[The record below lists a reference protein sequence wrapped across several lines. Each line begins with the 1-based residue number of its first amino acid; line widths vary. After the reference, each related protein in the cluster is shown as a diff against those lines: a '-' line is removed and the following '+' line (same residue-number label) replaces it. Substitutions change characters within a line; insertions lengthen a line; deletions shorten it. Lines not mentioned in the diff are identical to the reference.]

1 MNDAG
6 DLFDQY
12 AAAYEQALS
21 NAIAPSGES
30 REYFAE
36 GRVAWLK
43 RCLEERKQPA
53 GSLLDFGCGDGAT
66 TPLLLQTLNA
76 KSAVGVDV
84 SAKSLEIARKRHASE
99 RIRYE
104 SIGEFQSS
112 GQMDLAYCNGVF
124 HHILPA
130 QRAAA
135 LAMVHRALR
144 EGGFFSFWENNPWS
158 LATRYVCR
166 VARSIATPSCCPRR
180 KRERCYGTAVLRSCA
195 PIFGSSFRERCEHSV
210 RSKIWSIARP
220 WARNIRSSA
229 ARLINPYFS
238 LQSWSVECKPS
249 RQQRTRAFRS
259 AGASPAIFLISTRRK
274 NAGETPALLQIAPV
288 NQTDCY

>member
-1 MNDAG
+1 MNDG
-6 DLFDQY
+6 EDLFDQY

-43 RCLEERKQPA
+43 RCLDELKQSPA
-53 GSLLDFGCGDGAT
+53 ALLDFGCGDGAT

-84 SAKSLEIARKRHASE
+84 SAKSLEIARKRHAGE

-104 SIGEFQSS
+104 PIGEFQSS
-112 GQMDLAYCNGVF
+112 GEMDLAYCNGVF

-135 LAMVHRALR
+135 LAMVQRALR
-144 EGGFFSFWENNPWS
+144 VEGLFSFWENNPWS
-158 LATRYVCR
+158 LATRYVMSRCAFDR
-166 VARSIATPSCCPRR
+166 DAIPLSPPEARALLREGGFEILRTDFRFIFPR
-180 KRERCYGTAVLRSCA
+180 AL
-195 PIFGSSFRERCEHSV
+195 
-210 RSKIWSIARP
+210 
-220 WARNIRSSA
+220 
-229 ARLINPYFS
+229 
-238 LQSWSVECKPS
+238 
-249 RQQRTRAFRS
+249 RAFRKIEDFVYR
-259 AGASPAIFLISTRRK
+259 APLGTQYQVLCRKTR
-274 NAGETPALLQIAPV
+274 
-288 NQTDCY
+288 

>member
-1 MNDAG
+1 MNDAE

-43 RCLEERKQPA
+43 RCLDEIKQAPA
-53 GSLLDFGCGDGAT
+53 ALLDFGCGDGAT
-66 TPLLLQTLNA
+66 TPLLLQSLNA

-84 SAKSLEIARKRHASE
+84 SAKSLEVARKRHAGE

-104 SIGEFQSS
+104 SIGEFQVS
-112 GQMDLAYCNGVF
+112 GEMDLAYCNGVF

-135 LAMVHRALR
+135 LAIVQRALR
-144 EGGFFSFWENNPWS
+144 SGGFFSFWENNPWS
-158 LATRYVCR
+158 LATRYVMSRCAFDR
-166 VARSIATPSCCPRR
+166 DAILLSPPEAR
-180 KRERCYGTAVLRSCA
+180 
-195 PIFGSSFRERCEHSV
+195 
-210 RSKIWSIARP
+210 
-220 WARNIRSSA
+220 
-229 ARLINPYFS
+229 
-238 LQSWSVECKPS
+238 
-249 RQQRTRAFRS
+249 
-259 AGASPAIFLISTRRK
+259 
-274 NAGETPALLQIAPV
+274 ALLREGGFEILRTDFRFIFPRALRPFRKIEDFVYRAPLGTQYQV
-288 NQTDCY
+288 FCRKTR

>member
-43 RCLEERKQPA
+43 HCLSEMKQSA
-53 GSLLDFGCGDGAT
+53 NSLLDFGCGDGAT
-66 TPLLLQTLNA
+66 TPLLFQVLNA

-84 SAKSLEIARKRHASE
+84 STKSLEIARKRHASGQ
-99 RIRYE
+99 IRYE

-130 QRAAA
+130 QRATA
-135 LAMVHRALR
+135 LAIIHRALR
-144 EGGFFSFWENNPWS
+144 GGGFFSFWENNPWS
-158 LATRYVCR
+158 LATRYLMSRCAFDR
-166 VARSIATPSCCPRR
+166 DAIMLSPPEAR
-180 KRERCYGTAVLRSCA
+180 
-195 PIFGSSFRERCEHSV
+195 
-210 RSKIWSIARP
+210 
-220 WARNIRSSA
+220 
-229 ARLINPYFS
+229 
-238 LQSWSVECKPS
+238 
-249 RQQRTRAFRS
+249 
-259 AGASPAIFLISTRRK
+259 
-274 NAGETPALLQIAPV
+274 ALLREGGFEILRTDFRFIFPRALRALRKIEDLVYRAPLGAQYQV
-288 NQTDCY
+288 LCRKTQ